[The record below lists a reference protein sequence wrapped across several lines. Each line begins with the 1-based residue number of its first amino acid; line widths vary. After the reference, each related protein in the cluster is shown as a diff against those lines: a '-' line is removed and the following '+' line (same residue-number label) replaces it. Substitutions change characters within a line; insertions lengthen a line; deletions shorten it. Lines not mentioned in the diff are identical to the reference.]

1 MKISIAKPYFTKDEI
16 KEVEKVLKSGWVVQG
31 PKVKEFEEM
40 FAKFVGVKYAIA
52 VSSCTAALH
61 LSLVALEINQE
72 DEVIVPAFTFIA
84 TANVVESQRAKP
96 VFVDIDPKTF
106 NIDVS
111 KIEKAITKKTKAIIP
126 VHLFGLSANMSEIKK
141 IAKKY
146 NLYVIEDAACGMGSI
161 YKGKHVGT
169 FGNTGCFSFHP
180 RKAITTGEGGMIVT
194 NSKKIEQRLRSL
206 SDHGAS
212 QSDLARHIKK
222 LPLLPK
228 YKEVGYNY
236 RMTDIQAAIGVKQME
251 KADFILK
258 NRQRIA
264 RTYDKSL
271 RENNFLQIPF
281 TDDKYVNSY
290 QSYVISIK
298 KNDKFSRDKFAMELI
313 DKGISVRQGTH
324 SVPHLDYYSRKYN
337 YDNLD
342 FPESFNAEKQSLAL
356 PVYANMTKKEQKFV
370 IKTIKEICA
379 E

>member
-61 LSLVALEINQE
+61 LSLIALEINQK

>member
-1 MKISIAKPYFTKDEI
+1 MKISITKPYFTKDEI

-31 PKVKEFEEM
+31 PKVKEFEEI

-61 LSLVALEINQE
+61 LSLAALEINQE

-84 TANVVESQRAKP
+84 TANVVEFQGAKP
-96 VFVDIDPKTF
+96 VFVDIEPTTF

-111 KIEKAITKKTKAIIP
+111 KIEKAITKRTKAILP

-180 RKAITTGEGGMIVT
+180 RKAITTGEGGMIIT

-206 SDHGAS
+206 SDHGAL
-212 QSDLARHIKK
+212 QSDLARHVKK

-228 YKEVGYNY
+228 YKEAGYNY

-251 KADFILK
+251 KANFILK
-258 NRQRIA
+258 NRQKIA
-264 RTYDKSL
+264 RTYDKSFK
-271 RENNFLQIPF
+271 ESNILQIPF
-281 TDDKYVNSY
+281 ASGKYVNSY
-290 QSYVISIK
+290 QSYVINIK
-298 KNDKFSRDKFAMELI
+298 KNYKFSRDKFATKLI
-313 DKGISVRQGTH
+313 NKGISVRQGTH

-337 YDNLD
+337 YNNLD

>member
-281 TDDKYVNSY
+281 TDDEYVNSY

-298 KNDKFSRDKFAMELI
+298 KNNKFSRDKFAMELI
-313 DKGISVRQGTH
+313 NKGISVRQGTH
-324 SVPHLDYYSRKYN
+324 SVPHLDYYSRRYN

-342 FPESFNAEKQSLAL
+342 FPESFSAEKQSLAL